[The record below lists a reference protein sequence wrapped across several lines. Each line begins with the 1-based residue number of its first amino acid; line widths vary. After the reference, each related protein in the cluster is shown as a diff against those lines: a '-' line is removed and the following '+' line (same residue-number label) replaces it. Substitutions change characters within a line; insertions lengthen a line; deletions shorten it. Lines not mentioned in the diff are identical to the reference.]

1 MASERPPQWIEVTK
15 ENSDAENDVLDETK
29 VNQASNLSATVYK
42 ELAKHDQQLQ
52 LSDDSSYNMA
62 PAQMT
67 SVNQGPSSV
76 NQMTSEH
83 RGKTCPL
90 PSFKLGANW

>member
-42 ELAKHDQQLQ
+42 ELAKHD
-52 LSDDSSYNMA
+52 
-62 PAQMT
+62 
-67 SVNQGPSSV
+67 
-76 NQMTSEH
+76 
-83 RGKTCPL
+83 
-90 PSFKLGANW
+90 